1 MRVPSLM
8 AAALVGVRVPVGSL
22 SVRVDGVLGKLSLS
36 LLIWPLVDIVHAEDG
51 SVAVSRCR
59 RTIV

>member
-22 SVRVDGVLGKLSLS
+22 SVRVDGILGKLSLS
-36 LLIWPLVDIVHAEDG
+36 LLI
-51 SVAVSRCR
+51 
-59 RTIV
+59 